1 MWEEIIVQILSEVTW
16 WGWPAALFIIGL
28 FQILKAWGLNP
39 KIVPLCVLG
48 FSVAGGVAWYFF
60 GDHALA
66 KAIADALL
74 VGCAAMGI
82 FSGIKSTIE
91 FFGDN

>member
-1 MWEEIIVQILSEVTW
+1 MQTRHLLVVLCFGGKGGEIKPV
-16 WGWPAALFIIGL
+16 IGL
-28 FQILKAWGLNP
+28 FQILKAWGLNS

-66 KAIADALL
+66 KAVADALL